1 MVMLPHMHLYPCVF
15 STIFLFIHPS
25 TPQSIYLSIYSSNIY
40 SLNKLSI
47 HLSIYPSISIHP
59 SINPSIH
66 PSIRPNINQSI
77 YLSIYLSIHLSVCHS
92 YHLTNSFFTY
102 HISVSTVSI
111 HPYLHLSI
119 YTFIPLELQSR
130 FTILSNVR
138 YGNISWL
145 NISSGSFIK
154 DSIRVLLNIT
164 GKSYFLRPKP
174 AFPSSGILSVIKVLK
189 LRSPVIKILKLRS
202 PVLKKS

>member
-15 STIFLFIHPS
+15 STIYLFIHPS

-47 HLSIYPSISIHP
+47 HLSIYLYPSIQLS
-59 SINPSIH
+59 
-66 PSIRPNINQSI
+66 INQSI
-77 YLSIYLSIHLSVCHS
+77 YLSIYPSVIPIISPTVSSQSISRYLSIHPS
-92 YHLTNSFFTY
+92 
-102 HISVSTVSI
+102 
-111 HPYLHLSI
+111 LHLSI

-174 AFPSSGILSVIKVLK
+174 AFPSSGILGVIKVLK

>member
-1 MVMLPHMHLYPCVF
+1 
-15 STIFLFIHPS
+15 
-25 TPQSIYLSIYSSNIY
+25 
-40 SLNKLSI
+40 
-47 HLSIYPSISIHP
+47 
-59 SINPSIH
+59 
-66 PSIRPNINQSI
+66 
-77 YLSIYLSIHLSVCHS
+77 
-92 YHLTNSFFTY
+92 
-102 HISVSTVSI
+102 
-111 HPYLHLSI
+111 
-119 YTFIPLELQSR
+119 LELQSR
-130 FTILSNVR
+130 FTILSNIR

>member
-66 PSIRPNINQSI
+66 PSKYQSI
-77 YLSIYLSIHLSVCHS
+77 YLSIYLSIYPSVIPIISPTVSSHS
-92 YHLTNSFFTY
+92 
-102 HISVSTVSI
+102 ISRYLSI
-111 HPYLHLSI
+111 HPSLHLSI

-189 LRSPVIKILKLRS
+189 LRSPVIKILKLRC

>member
-1 MVMLPHMHLYPCVF
+1 MNRWSDITGVR
-15 STIFLFIHPS
+15 TR
-25 TPQSIYLSIYSSNIY
+25 
-40 SLNKLSI
+40 SI
-47 HLSIYPSISIHP
+47 H
-59 SINPSIH
+59 
-66 PSIRPNINQSI
+66 IRPNINQSI
-77 YLSIYLSIHLSVCHS
+77 YLSIYPSVIPIISPTVSSHSISRYLSIHPS
-92 YHLTNSFFTY
+92 
-102 HISVSTVSI
+102 
-111 HPYLHLSI
+111 LHLSI

-138 YGNISWL
+138 YGNISRY
-145 NISSGSFIK
+145 ISSGSFIK

>member
-1 MVMLPHMHLYPCVF
+1 MGTY
-15 STIFLFIHPS
+15 IHIHKV
-25 TPQSIYLSIYSSNIY
+25 TYIDRYIHTCMYIYTYNSHTYKNI
-40 SLNKLSI
+40 
-47 HLSIYPSISIHP
+47 SIYPSISIH
-59 SINPSIH
+59 SSIH
-66 PSIRPNINQSI
+66 PSIRPTTNQSI
-77 YLSIYLSIHLSVCHS
+77 YLSIYPSVIPIISPTVSSHSISRYLSIHLS
-92 YHLTNSFFTY
+92 
-102 HISVSTVSI
+102 
-111 HPYLHLSI
+111 LHLSI
-119 YTFIPLELQSR
+119 YTFILLDLQSR

-164 GKSYFLRPKP
+164 WKSYFLRPKP
-174 AFPSSGILSVIKVLK
+174 AFPSSGILSVIKVWK